1 MAYPDLAA
9 QIERMKQCGYE
20 KADALDMNAVQRK
33 LLAPE
38 ENARIAR
45 LEILD
50 EFEELFLLQA
60 HYCVVL
66 GTHDAHSDGFWDR
79 VTLSHQ

>member
-1 MAYPDLAA
+1 
-9 QIERMKQCGYE
+9 MKSCGYE
-20 KADALDMNAVQRK
+20 RAEALDMNSVHKK
-33 LLAPE
+33 LLTPE

-66 GTHDAHSDGFWDR
+66 GTHDGASDGFGEL
-79 VTLSHQ
+79 VTLSRQ